1 MTQNIAKPN
10 QNIQAAPRR
19 HEDTE
24 AMTTKSAHPTPSI
37 SSAEVTDLGTSES
50 GGSTPTTPMADLRR
64 SFAPET
70 DPRPATAS
78 AGHVIVQSLAS
89 HGVKRTYV
97 VPGESFLEVLD
108 GLHQSDIETIV
119 CRHEGGAAYM
129 AEADGKM
136 TQVPGI
142 AMVTRGPGAA
152 NAHVGLHTAWQD
164 STPMVLF
171 VGLIPFTHRDR
182 EAFQEFD
189 IKAWFDTG
197 AKRVMVLDHPERA
210 SEIVAEAMF
219 AATNGRPGP
228 VVVGLP
234 EDIIREHVPNTIHPP
249 IPVATGGMT
258 VADSAAIAEALAAS
272 SKPLFVTGGNDWT
285 QHGADQLTQWLEKH
299 HIPAAAEWRTE
310 GTVPFDSPSYVGPI
324 GYGRPRP
331 TYDLL
336 DETDLLIFVGTV
348 PGDVITDGFVCR
360 QDWTKKNFLVTIDPS
375 LRGRSGPVSYQIV
388 AKPDVFVRDL
398 TKIDL
403 PVKEEWKFWTAR
415 MRGEQEKFA
424 TLPPATPSD
433 GKASMDTLMANLVPA
448 LADDAMVTFGA
459 GEHTNWAHRYFPTRR
474 YASMISARNG
484 SMGYS
489 IPSAIAA
496 SLAHPERRVVTIAG
510 DGEFLMNGQELATAA
525 QYGATPLVVVMDNQE
540 YGTIRTHQ
548 ERHYP
553 DRVSGTQLKNPDFA
567 LMAQAFGG
575 YGVRVEQ
582 DADVPQA
589 LQSALKAIDEDKVFA
604 LIHIIVEQRVKAY

>member
-1 MTQNIAKPN
+1 MTQVTAEQDELPG
-10 QNIQAAPRR
+10 
-19 HEDTE
+19 DLL
-24 AMTTKSAHPTPSI
+24 PS
-37 SSAEVTDLGTSES
+37 LK
-50 GGSTPTTPMADLRR
+50 
-64 SFAPET
+64 
-70 DPRPATAS
+70 S
-78 AGHVIVQSLAS
+78 AGHVIVDTLAA
-89 HGVKRTYV
+89 HGIKRAHV
-97 VPGESFLEVLD
+97 VPGESFLDVLD
-108 GLHQSDIETIV
+108 GLHDSPIETIV
-119 CRHEGGAAYM
+119 CRHEGGATYM

-136 TQVPGI
+136 NQLPGI

-171 VGLIPFTHRDR
+171 VGLIPFAHRDR

-197 AKRVMVLDHPERA
+197 AKRVMVLDHAARA
-210 SEIVAEAMF
+210 SEIVAEALF
-219 AATNGRPGP
+219 AAMSGRPGP

-234 EDIIREHVPNTIHPP
+234 EDVIRQQIPAELHPP

-258 VADSAAIAEALAAS
+258 TVDAAALADALAAS

-285 QHGADQLTQWLEKH
+285 QEGADQLTHWLEKH

-310 GTVPFDSPSYVGPI
+310 GTIPFDSPSYVGPI

-336 DETDLLIFVGTV
+336 EETDLLIFVGTV
-348 PGDVITDGFVCR
+348 PGDVITDGFLCR

-375 LRGRSGPVSYQIV
+375 LRGRSGPVSYQIL
-388 AKPDVFVRDL
+388 AKPDVFIRDL
-398 TKIDL
+398 AKIEL
-403 PVKEEWKFWTAR
+403 SVKDEWVNWTSK
-415 MRGEQEKFA
+415 MRREQEAFA
-424 TLPPATPSD
+424 SLPPETPSA
-433 GKASMDTLMANLVPA
+433 GPARMDTLMANLVPT
-448 LADDAMVTFGA
+448 LPHDAMVTLGA
-459 GEHTNWAHRYFPTRR
+459 GEHTNWAHRYFPTQR

-489 IPSAIAA
+489 VPSAIAA
-496 SLAHPERRVVTIAG
+496 SLEYPGRRVVTIAG

-525 QYGATPLVVVMDNQE
+525 QYGATPLVIVMDNQE

-553 DRVSGTQLKNPDFA
+553 ERVSGTQLKNPEFA

-575 YGVRVEQ
+575 FGVKVEH
-582 DADVPQA
+582 DADIPAAIKAA
-589 LQSALKAIDEDKVFA
+589 LRAIDEDRVFA
-604 LIHIIVEQRVKAY
+604 LIHLVVEQRVKAY

>member
-1 MTQNIAKPN
+1 MKLPATIP
-10 QNIQAAPRR
+10 
-19 HEDTE
+19 
-24 AMTTKSAHPTPSI
+24 PTR
-37 SSAEVTDLGTSES
+37 LGPTES
-50 GGSTPTTPMADLRR
+50 GQGNEPGV
-64 SFAPET
+64 
-70 DPRPATAS
+70 ATKS
-78 AGHVIVQSLAS
+78 AGHVIVDSLVA
-89 HGVKRTYV
+89 HGVRRAHV
-97 VPGESFLEVLD
+97 VPGESFLDVLD
-108 GLHQSDIETIV
+108 GLHGSTMETIV

-136 TQVPGI
+136 NQLPGV

-171 VGLIPFTHRDR
+171 VGLIPFAHRDR

-197 AKRVMVLDHPERA
+197 AKRVMVLDHAERA
-210 SEIVAEAMF
+210 SEIVAEAFF
-219 AATNGRPGP
+219 AAMSGRPGP

-234 EDIIREHVPNTIHPP
+234 EDVIRQDIDSTLHPP

-258 VADSAAIAEALAAS
+258 TADSGAIAAALAAS
-272 SKPLFVTGGNDWT
+272 TKPLFVTGGNDWT
-285 QHGADQLTQWLEKH
+285 QEGADQLTRWLEMH

-336 DETDLLIFVGTV
+336 EETDLLVFVGTV
-348 PGDVITDGFVCR
+348 PGDVITDGFLCR
-360 QDWTKKNFLVTIDPS
+360 QDWNKKNFLVTIDPS

-388 AKPDVFVRDL
+388 AKPDVFIRDL
-398 TKIDL
+398 VKIEL
-403 PVKEEWKFWTAR
+403 PVKAEWKAWTAR
-415 MRGEQEKFA
+415 MRGEQESFA
-424 TLPPATPSD
+424 SLPPANPSS
-433 GKASMDTLMANLVPA
+433 GPCRMDTLMANLVPT
-448 LADDAMVTFGA
+448 LPPDAMVTLGA
-459 GEHTNWAHRYFPTRR
+459 GEHTNWAHRYFPTQR

-489 IPSAIAA
+489 VPSAIAA
-496 SLAHPERRVVTIAG
+496 SLEYPGRRVVTIAG

-525 QYGATPLVVVMDNQE
+525 QYGATPLVIVMDNQE

-553 DRVSGTQLKNPDFA
+553 RRVSGTQLKNPEFA

-575 YGVRVEQ
+575 FGIKVEHDQ
-582 DADVPQA
+582 DVPAAVKAA
-589 LQSALKAIDEDKVFA
+589 LAAIDNDRVFA
-604 LIHIIVEQRVKAY
+604 LIHLVVEQRVKAY

>member
-1 MTQNIAKPN
+1 MTAILGP
-10 QNIQAAPRR
+10 
-19 HEDTE
+19 E
-24 AMTTKSAHPTPSI
+24 
-37 SSAEVTDLGTSES
+37 EVTHEVARVLK
-50 GGSTPTTPMADLRR
+50 
-64 SFAPET
+64 
-70 DPRPATAS
+70 S
-78 AGHVIVQSLAS
+78 AGHVIVDSLIA
-89 HGVKRTYV
+89 HGVGRAHV
-97 VPGESFLEVLD
+97 VPGESFLDVLD
-108 GLHQSDIETIV
+108 GLHESQIETIV
-119 CRHEGGAAYM
+119 CRHEGGATYM

-136 TQVPGI
+136 NQLPGV

-171 VGLIPFTHRDR
+171 VGLIPFAHRDR

-197 AKRVMVLDHPERA
+197 AKRVMVLDHAERA
-210 SEIVAEAMF
+210 SEIVAEAFF
-219 AATNGRPGP
+219 AAMSGRPGP
-228 VVVGLP
+228 VVIGLP
-234 EDIIREHVPNTIHPP
+234 EDVIREQIDATLHPP

-258 VADSAAIAEALAAS
+258 TTDCDALAAALAAS

-285 QHGADQLTQWLEKH
+285 QEGADQLTGWLERH

-336 DETDLLIFVGTV
+336 EETDLLVFVGTV
-348 PGDVITDGFVCR
+348 PGDVITDGFLCR
-360 QDWTKKNFLVTIDPS
+360 QDWNKKNFLVTIDPS

-398 TKIDL
+398 AKIEL
-403 PVKEEWKFWTAR
+403 PVKAEWKSWTRR
-415 MRGEQEKFA
+415 MRAEQVSFA
-424 TLPPATPSD
+424 ALPPATPT
-433 GKASMDTLMANLVPA
+433 GGRARMDTLMANLVPK
-448 LADDAMVTFGA
+448 LPADAIVTLGA
-459 GEHTNWAHRYFPTRR
+459 GEHTNWAHRYFPTQR
-474 YASMISARNG
+474 YASMLSARNG

-489 IPSAIAA
+489 VPSAIAA
-496 SLAHPERRVVTIAG
+496 SLAYPGRRIVTIAG

-525 QYGATPLVVVMDNQE
+525 QYRATPLVIVMDNQE

-553 DRVSGTQLKNPDFA
+553 DRVSGTQLKNPEFA

-575 YGVRVEQ
+575 FGIKVEH
-582 DADVPQA
+582 DRDVPAA
-589 LQSALKAIDEDKVFA
+589 LTAAFKAIDEDNVFA
-604 LIHIIVEQRVKAY
+604 LIHLIVEQRVKAY

>member
-1 MTQNIAKPN
+1 
-10 QNIQAAPRR
+10 
-19 HEDTE
+19 
-24 AMTTKSAHPTPSI
+24 MTTQSTAVHTRPLEASI
-37 SSAEVTDLGTSES
+37 PLTK
-50 GGSTPTTPMADLRR
+50 
-64 SFAPET
+64 
-70 DPRPATAS
+70 S
-78 AGHVIVQSLAS
+78 AGHVIVDSLVA
-89 HGVKRTYV
+89 HGVQRTFV
-97 VPGESFLEVLD
+97 VPGESFLDVLD
-108 GLHQSDIETIV
+108 GLHGSPIQTVV

-136 TQVPGI
+136 NQIPGVV
-142 AMVTRGPGAA
+142 MVTRGPGAA

-171 VGLIPFTHRDR
+171 VGLIPFGHRDR

-197 AKRVMVLDHPERA
+197 AKRVMVLDHAERA

-219 AATNGRPGP
+219 AAQSGRPGP

-234 EDIIREHVPNTIHPP
+234 EDIIRQQIEPTLHPA

-258 VADSAAIAEALAAS
+258 TVDTRAVAAALMNAT
-272 SKPLFVTGGNDWT
+272 KPLFVTGGNDWS
-285 QHGADQLTQWLEKH
+285 QAAASQLTAWLEKH
-299 HIPAAAEWRTE
+299 HIPAAAEWRTQ
-310 GTVPFDSPSYVGPI
+310 GTVSFDSPSYVGPI

-336 DETDLLIFVGTV
+336 EETDLLIFVGTV

-360 QDWTKKNFLVTIDPS
+360 QDWNKQNFLVTIDPA
-375 LRGRSGPVSYQIV
+375 LRGRSGPVSWQIV

-398 TKIDL
+398 VEIDL
-403 PVKEEWKFWTAR
+403 PFREDWKAWTNR
-415 MRGEQEKFA
+415 MRGEQVAFA
-424 TLPPATPSD
+424 SLPSPVPGPGPAH
-433 GKASMDTLMANLVPA
+433 MDTLMAHLVPSLPEDA
-448 LADDAMVTFGA
+448 LVTFGA

-474 YASMISARNG
+474 YASMLSARNG

-489 IPSAIAA
+489 VPAAIAA
-496 SLAHPERRVVTIAG
+496 SLAHPERRIVTIAG

-525 QYGATPLVVVMDNQE
+525 QYGATPLVIVMDNQE

-553 DRVSGTQLKNPDFA
+553 GRVSGTQLHNPDFA
-567 LMAQAFGG
+567 LMARAFGG
-575 YGVRVEQ
+575 FGIRVDE
-582 DADVPQA
+582 DTDVPAA
-589 LQSALKAIDEDKVFA
+589 LEAALHAIDHDRTFA
-604 LIHIIVEQRVKAY
+604 LLHMVVEQRTKAY